1 MGRRL
6 LGGATAAVLLG
17 ALGFVAAGCGS
28 TSKAAA
34 TTQTTSTTTTSTTA
48 TGTNRGAFSADFQK
62 YQSCLKSHGVTLP
75 SFTGRPGT
83 GTNRTF
89 TGTNRTF
96 TGPRPG
102 GGGGGGGGGFAGRLA
117 NLTPA
122 QRKAAQA
129 CQKLLPTGGGG
140 GTFRARGGGG
150 QTFSKYTA
158 CLKQHGVTFGGANQ
172 STSKFAK
179 AQAACKSLLPK
190 PGATPTTTT
199 ATG

>member
-6 LGGATAAVLLG
+6 VGGATAALVLG
-17 ALGFVAAGCGS
+17 ALGFVAAGCGG
-28 TSKAAA
+28 TSRAAA
-34 TTQTTSTTTTSTTA
+34 TTQTTSTTTPT

-75 SFTGRPGT
+75 AFTGRPGT

-102 GGGGGGGGGFAGRLA
+102 GGGGPAGRLA

-129 CQKLLPTGGGG
+129 CQKLLPSGGGG

-150 QTFSKYTA
+150 QAFSKYTA

-190 PGATPTTTT
+190 PSATTTT
-199 ATG
+199 TG